1 MPLAA
6 DRFATFGVQHQLMVV
21 VFLAGAVAVVAL
33 GRRQRGHVSARR
45 LSRVLAVLIPCVTVP
60 GQVFQLTPDD
70 FDLATSLPLQ
80 LCDLAW
86 VAAAWALW
94 THDRVPVALT
104 YFWGLTLTIQGVIT
118 PSLAEAFP
126 HPRFL
131 AFWAMHLLV
140 VWSALYLTVGLG
152 LGPRWREYRVTVAVT
167 AVWAVLV
174 FAFNEALDVN
184 YGYLNRKPGSASLLD
199 LLGPWPVY
207 VFVALAILLAGWALM
222 TWPWVHADR
231 RSVRRTPVAG

>member
-1 MPLAA
+1 VPLAA
-6 DRFATFGVQHQLMVV
+6 DRFATFGGQHQAM
-21 VFLAGAVAVVAL
+21 VAL
-33 GRRQRGHVSARR
+33 FLVGAIGVIVIGRRQRGHSSARR
-45 LSRVLAVLIPCVTVP
+45 FSRVIAIVIPCVTVP
-60 GQVFQLTPDD
+60 GQVFQLTPGD

-94 THDRVPVALT
+94 SHDRVPVALT
-104 YFWGLTLTIQGVIT
+104 YFWGLTLTVQGIIT

-174 FAFNEALDVN
+174 FAFNEAFDVN

-207 VFVALAILLAGWALM
+207 VLVALAILLAGWALM
-222 TWPWVHADR
+222 TWPWVLAR
-231 RSVRRTPVAG
+231 RRTPAAG